1 MLASNSTRH
10 KTRRGAWV
18 TCCGGWL
25 QENVY
30 EQHTEESNS
39 MHKKVLAFREQWP
52 LRKLSARGAWHVQP
66 CADLCFRANIQQHLC
81 MSFKRHGCWGGL
93 LIPLAMP
100 IFLLWGCCPPRKA
113 LQHGGEISC
122 NHCKGENLWSWGR
135 QRHWDDTYDQE
146 GDTSSCMGFSLSSEQ
161 LNSISR
167 VIPRRDSAS
176 PCHQW
181 WWIRSRGWYLVDVQL
196 LRWVIR
202 MIQTTSRVTPCRFHR
217 IYYSFKFSVK
227 FCEMDK
233 WAYEITARRSVR
245 EWLVYNNIDL
255 HEEVYMLVWK
265 WFQWYYGCSL
275 PFDQFWP

>member
-122 NHCKGENLWSWGR
+122 NHCKEKICDHG
-135 QRHWDDTYDQE
+135 
-146 GDTSSCMGFSLSSEQ
+146 GD
-161 LNSISR
+161 
-167 VIPRRDSAS
+167 RDIEMI
-176 PCHQW
+176 QW
-181 WWIRSRGWYLVDVQL
+181 SRGWYLVMHGL
-196 LRWVIR
+196 LLVIR
-202 MIQTTSRVTPCRFHR
+202 ATEFDLEGDTSSWFSFSLSSVMMNSIKRVIPRRCSASPLSYQDDTDDLEGDTL
-217 IYYSFKFSVK
+217 SFSS
-227 FCEMDK
+227 D
-233 WAYEITARRSVR
+233 ILQLQILS
-245 EWLVYNNIDL
+245 
-255 HEEVYMLVWK
+255 
-265 WFQWYYGCSL
+265 
-275 PFDQFWP
+275 